1 MSKLFSQLS
10 GGSSKDNEDLSVK
23 SSPSAGDSG
32 VLKTFVII
40 SLVLSLAALAG
51 ALYLYQSLNAESRQ
65 RQALEATQVQ
75 FQEKASALEL
85 AAGDY
90 KAQIKAL
97 SSEIKKYSED
107 KKNIEADLQK
117 SKIEIAAF
125 KNKINQLEERT
136 AAVAQA
142 GQAAASKL
150 EASSPQSGASPAVSG
165 AKKSQV
171 MTVNRKFN
179 FVVVN
184 IGSKDNLRLG
194 ESLIVKKPAGAQAQL
209 RVEKLYDT
217 FAAAT
222 IIQES
227 QNAPIQ
233 EGDLVER
240 GA

>member
-10 GGSSKDNEDLSVK
+10 GSGSKDNQDSTAN
-23 SSPSAGDSG
+23 SSAGNLG
-32 VLKTFVII
+32 AMKAVVII

-51 ALYLYQSLNAESRQ
+51 ALYLYQSMNAESRQ

-75 FQEKASALEL
+75 FQEKANALE
-85 AAGDY
+85 AAAQDY
-90 KAQIKAL
+90 KAQIKEL
-97 SSEIKKYSED
+97 SDELKKYSED
-107 KKNIEADLQK
+107 KKDIEADLQK

-125 KNKINQLEERT
+125 KSKINQLEERT

-142 GQAAASKL
+142 GETAAAKIESAL
-150 EASSPQSGASPAVSG
+150 PQAVSSSSVPLV
-165 AKKSQV
+165 KKSQV

-179 FVVVN
+179 FAVVN
-184 IGSKDNLRLG
+184 LGSKDNLKLG
-194 ESLIVKKPAGAQAQL
+194 ENLIVKKPAGAQAKL
-209 RVEKLYDT
+209 KVEKLYDT

-240 GA
+240 GS